1 MKSIK
6 ILWADDEIELLKP
19 HIIFLESKGYSVTP
33 VHDGANAIE
42 KVSEEHF
49 DIVFLDEQMPGISGI
64 DALSQIKQISPD
76 IPVIMITKSEAED
89 IMEAAIGSKISDY
102 LIKPVNPNQILLTL
116 KKNLESKHLIT
127 QETTSKYQIE
137 FSQLGIE
144 ISNAHTWEEW
154 IEVYKKISFWEL
166 QLEQS
171 KDRGMDEV
179 LHMQKLE
186 ANLSFAKYIQ
196 RNYLSWFANTSEA
209 PILSQTLIKNRVFN
223 TISPKQKT
231 MLLVIDNL
239 RYDHWLAIRPLLKD
253 LYTIDVD
260 SLYFSILPTTTQYAR
275 NALFSGLMP
284 SEIAKLYPDIWKNDD
299 DDEGKN
305 KYEEQVQTVYIDPP
319 FNKEQDA
326 NYLYSVKYKDS
337 SWATLLENRLRLTKD
352 WLNEKGSIF
361 VRCDYNGNWIVRCL
375 MDSEFG
381 KENFRNEIAITRTKT
396 ALYIATPQKL
406 TKNLG
411 VSYDNIFWF
420 SKLPETNYLKI
431 SDGVIWTKR
440 ESYWKDYK
448 SFYDRP
454 SNRYTLLGITPQP
467 GCSWVWKK
475 EESLKAVENYEEYLR
490 ISAQTG
496 ESLEEYWEKIRGKLK
511 FLRKEGNTIK
521 YWVEPIQKVSINDWT
536 ILEGYARSW
545 GFPTENSEKL
555 LKIII
560 DFTSNEC
567 DLILDF
573 FLGSGTTT
581 AVAHKLGRKWLG
593 VEMGE
598 HFYSVVLPRMKKV
611 LAYDKSG
618 ISKEVKEYQ
627 GGGFFKY
634 YELEQYEE
642 TLANCKYEDSDL
654 FNSPSET

>member
-305 KYEEQVQTVYIDPP
+305 KYEEQLLTSQLKRLGYTDKFFFEKISAIHPGRKITEKLHQISQHQFSVIVYNFVDTLSHSRTEMDII
-319 FNKEQDA
+319 KELASNESAYRSLILSWFQHSA
-326 NYLYSVKYKDS
+326 LFELIRELAHNQYKLIITTDH
-337 SWATLLENRLRLTKD
+337 
-352 WLNEKGSIF
+352 GSIR
-361 VRCDYNGNWIVRCL
+361 VQNPIKVIGDKSITTNLRYKQGKALQYNP
-375 MDSEFG
+375 
-381 KENFRNEIAITRTKT
+381 KEVFEIKKPQQAFLPTTHMH
-396 ALYIATPQKL
+396 ASYI
-406 TKNLG
+406 
-411 VSYDNIFWF
+411 F
-420 SKLPETNYLKI
+420 
-431 SDGVIWTKR
+431 
-440 ESYWKDYK
+440 
-448 SFYDRP
+448 
-454 SNRYTLLGITPQP
+454 
-467 GCSWVWKK
+467 
-475 EESLKAVENYEEYLR
+475 
-490 ISAQTG
+490 AQ
-496 ESLEEYWEKIRGKLK
+496 EH
-511 FLRKEGNTIK
+511 
-521 YWVEPIQKVSINDWT
+521 
-536 ILEGYARSW
+536 
-545 GFPTENSEKL
+545 
-555 LKIII
+555 
-560 DFTSNEC
+560 
-567 DLILDF
+567 DF
-573 FLGSGTTT
+573 F
-581 AVAHKLGRKWLG
+581 
-593 VEMGE
+593 
-598 HFYSVVLPRMKKV
+598 
-611 LAYDKSG
+611 AYPNNFNHYAKYYRNSFQHGG
-618 ISKEVKEYQ
+618 ISMEEMIIPYI
-627 GGGFFKY
+627 
-634 YELEQYEE
+634 EL
-642 TLANCKYEDSDL
+642 TSKHSIV
-654 FNSPSET
+654 S